1 LNERS
6 KYGIP
11 HPVETACPLPLNS
24 MVDIRVSE
32 LEQVTL
38 VEVIG
43 RVDSLNADEL
53 GTSLSNAIDEGN
65 TNIVLDLS
73 QVSYMSSAGLRELV
87 SAFKKVRRVSGD
99 LRIAQPSTRVQEVL
113 EMAGLDTIFQIFPT
127 QTDAVGSY

>member
-1 LNERS
+1 
-6 KYGIP
+6 
-11 HPVETACPLPLNS
+11 

-43 RVDSLNADEL
+43 RVDSLNAAEL